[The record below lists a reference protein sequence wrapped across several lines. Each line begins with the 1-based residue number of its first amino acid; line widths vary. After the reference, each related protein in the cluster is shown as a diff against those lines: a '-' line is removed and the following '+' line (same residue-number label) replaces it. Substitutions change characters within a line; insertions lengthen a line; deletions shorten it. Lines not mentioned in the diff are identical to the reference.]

1 MSVEKQV
8 FNTREEWLAA
18 RKNYIGGSDASACV
32 GLNPYK
38 DNVQL
43 WEEKMGLI
51 EPEDISYREYVQY
64 GTEAEMHIRALF
76 ALDYP
81 QYCVDY
87 TDNNMFRNSRYPFM
101 HASLDGELT
110 DQNGRK
116 GILEIKTT
124 NILQSMQWRK
134 WDDQIPDNYFC
145 QILHYLAVTEWEFV
159 VLRAQLKSEHGERL
173 KIETRDYFVEREE
186 VEESIQELVEAEQR
200 FWQHVQ
206 NGMRP
211 DLILPVI

>member
-1 MSVEKQV
+1 MSVEKQI
-8 FNTREEWLAA
+8 FDTRDEWLSA
-18 RKNYIGGSDASACV
+18 RKNHIGGSDASACV

-51 EPEDISYREYVQY
+51 EPEDISYKEYVQY

-81 QYCVDY
+81 QYRVDY
-87 TDNNMFRNSRYPFM
+87 TENNMFRNPKYPWM

-110 DQNGRK
+110 DENGRK

-124 NILQSMQWRK
+124 NILQGMQWKK
-134 WDDQIPDNYFC
+134 WDNRIPDNYFC
-145 QILHYLAVTEWEFV
+145 QVLHYLAVTERDFV
-159 VLRAQLKSEHGERL
+159 VLRAQLKSGYGGRL
-173 KIETRDYFVEREE
+173 RIETRDYFIERDE
-186 VEESIQELVEAEQR
+186 VEESIQELVGAEQR
-200 FWQHVQ
+200 FWKYVQ
-206 NGMRP
+206 NGTRP
-211 DLILPVI
+211 DLILPMI